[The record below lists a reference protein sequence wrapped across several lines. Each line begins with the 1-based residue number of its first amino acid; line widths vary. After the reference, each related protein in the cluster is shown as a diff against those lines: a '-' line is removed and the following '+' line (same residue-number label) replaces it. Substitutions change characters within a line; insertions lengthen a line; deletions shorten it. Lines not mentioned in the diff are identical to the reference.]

1 MRKRVSRILA
11 VTLATAV
18 TVAAMPFEAEAAFR
32 RARRSSR
39 ASQQEVSL
47 QDASQ
52 KEIRY
57 FPVTLYDY
65 DESTINAAVYQ
76 EEKTENPNSRVR
88 QGIYFSKGNPGS
100 GYATWNTWTGLLTTN
115 NTISST
121 QTNQKG
127 YVYSGLVDSDMQNGN
142 IHFTVPDGGIFDSG
156 DTKSKEVY
164 TNVGLPFVYE
174 NGYYM
179 FDASQDS
186 ACFSGTAASETNLTW
201 NDTAQ
206 TNKTDKRKG
215 FYPFNSGTNVKTP
228 DYHFGMIATIPF
240 SMTADG
246 KISSTSDEDIK
257 FEFAGDDDVWVF
269 IDGKLVL
276 DIGGIH
282 DSVNGTINF
291 AQNKT
296 ETSATSSDQRSGMF
310 IKGGRSTAGKI
321 SKKVFR
327 DFEGAGIFDTTLKT
341 FAATDQHTLTVYY
354 LERGEGA
361 SNCKI
366 KFNLPMKDTVS
377 VHKTVKTTDS
387 GGAELADSVLEQI
400 NQRDFYFTL
409 YCNGAAVANATYN
422 LYDINNQYIDT
433 RMTGTDGR
441 FVLKNGQTAKFIGTM
456 DEDDGK
462 TYYVTEADNGAGW
475 TVPKWS
481 YQADAAGGF
490 HTVDSDSDGKSMSVT
505 AKGAEDKADQVS
517 FTCENEMVN
526 QETATFEAND
536 DYIVLDYGLP
546 VEIDPLVNDTAVGG
560 EKELVKIDNDSLKYG
575 TAEIKNGKI
584 HYTLTKQLTGV
595 EVLNYTA
602 KLKAKGGGND
612 KTKSA
617 KVYIIPATSM
627 YYEENFGNEQPV
639 VKYESG
645 DWEPEVTS
653 QEDYQEPG
661 VVGNEK
667 DSPYGSDVA
676 YLSDS
681 KDSNSSSMRV
691 NTKENAAK
699 FTYKFTGTGTSFFA
713 RTSDNSGYLR
723 IVIKDAEGKEVLYQ
737 GYRNTIYQ
745 SKEEITL
752 YNIPVFTW
760 NTSEYGTYNVEV
772 SIAKAVTKEGEGSI
786 FGSDFYL
793 DGIRVMQ
800 PLDKTDENAGIATWA
815 YGQDGEA
822 NMTAVTLRQKLLSDS
837 TAIDA
842 NGEIQWDGV
851 HFVVFTDS
859 NGKIQKAS
867 EYKSNGPKEE
877 VYLDEEQSVTF
888 SLKNWDPNTNKLYLG
903 LKAPFGSGKV
913 SVNGQILELK
923 NAADCYYEISKC
935 ANISEAGE
943 DTIAT
948 FTVAATEGLISAS
961 NIKVTGNAEFTIINQ
976 NPTDRGTAALISE

>member
-18 TVAAMPFEAEAAFR
+18 TVTAMPSEAEAAFR
-32 RARRSSR
+32 SFDSVPKAV
-39 ASQQEVSL
+39 SQAISQA
-47 QDASQ
+47 ASQ

-65 DESTINAAVYQ
+65 DQDTINQAVYQ
-76 EEKTENPNSRVR
+76 EDKAENPNSRVLR
-88 QGIYFSKGNPGS
+88 GIYFSNGAPGS
-100 GYATWNTWTGLLTTN
+100 SYATWNTWTGLLTTN

-121 QTNQKG
+121 QTSQKG
-127 YVYSGLVDSDMQNGN
+127 YVYSGLVGSDMQNGN

-156 DTKSKEVY
+156 DTKTKEVY

-174 NGYYM
+174 NGYYT

-186 ACFSGTAASETNLTW
+186 AYFSGTAASETNLTW

-206 TNKTDKRKG
+206 TNKTDNRKG
-215 FYPFNSGTNVKTP
+215 FYPFNSGTSVRTP

-296 ETSATSSDQRSGMF
+296 EIFATSSGQTSGMF

-327 DFEGAGIFDTTLKT
+327 DSEGAGIFDTTLKT

-387 GGAELADSVLEQI
+387 KGIKLDDSILAQI
-400 NQRDFYFTL
+400 SQRDFYFTL
-409 YCNGAAVANATYN
+409 YRDGEAVSDATYN
-422 LYDINNQYIDT
+422 LYDINNQYVDT

-441 FVLKNGQTAKFIGTM
+441 FALKNGQTAKFIGTM
-456 DEDDGK
+456 EEDDGK
-462 TYYVTEADNGAGW
+462 TYYITEADNGASW
-475 TVPKWS
+475 IVPKWS
-481 YQADAAGGF
+481 YQAEAAGGF
-490 HTVDSDSDGKSMSVT
+490 HVVDSNSAGTSMSVT
-505 AKGAEDKADQVS
+505 AKGEADKADQVS
-517 FTCENEMVN
+517 FTCENEMLHK
-526 QETATFEAND
+526 ETASFEAND

-546 VEIDPLVNDTAVGG
+546 VEIDPLVNDLAVGG
-560 EKELVKIDNDSLKYG
+560 SKELVEIDSNSLKYG
-575 TAEIKNGKI
+575 TAEVKDGKI

-602 KLKAKGGGND
+602 KV
-612 KTKSA
+612 KSTNGVDDQEAQA
-617 KVYIIPATSM
+617 KVYIIPATDM
-627 YYEENFGNEQPV
+627 YYEEDFGMAEYPNGSWEQEGTP
-639 VKYESG
+639 
-645 DWEPEVTS
+645 

-661 VVGNEK
+661 VVGDAG

-681 KDSNSSSMRV
+681 EDSNGSSCYVS
-691 NTKENAAK
+691 TEKGAAK
-699 FTYKFTGTGTSFFA
+699 FIYTFTGKGTSFFA
-713 RTSDNSGYLR
+713 RTSNNSGYLR
-723 IVIKDAEGKEVLYQ
+723 IVIRDAKGREIYH

-745 SKEEITL
+745 SENKITL

-772 SIAKAVTKEGEGSI
+772 SVAKAGNR
-786 FGSDFYL
+786 FGSDFWL

-800 PLDKTDENAGIATWA
+800 PLDETDEHADIAAQA
-815 YGQDGEA
+815 YNQDGEA
-822 NMTAVTLRQKLLSDS
+822 NMTAVTLRQKLLSDY
-837 TAIDA
+837 TEVDE
-842 NGEIQWDGV
+842 NGEIQWDGKT
-851 HFVVFTDS
+851 FVVFTDS
-859 NGKIQKAS
+859 NGEIKKAS

-877 VYLDEEQSVTF
+877 VYLDEDQSVTF
-888 SLKNWDPNTNKLYLG
+888 SLKDWDPNTNKLYLG
-903 LKAPFGSGKV
+903 VKAPFGNAKV

-935 ANISEAGE
+935 ADISEKDGS
-943 DTIAT
+943 TIAT
-948 FTVAATEGLISAS
+948 FEIKAEEGLVSAT
-961 NIKVTGNAEFTIINQ
+961 NIKVTGNAEFTIIKKQTYGKGNGYEE
-976 NPTDRGTAALISE
+976 NV